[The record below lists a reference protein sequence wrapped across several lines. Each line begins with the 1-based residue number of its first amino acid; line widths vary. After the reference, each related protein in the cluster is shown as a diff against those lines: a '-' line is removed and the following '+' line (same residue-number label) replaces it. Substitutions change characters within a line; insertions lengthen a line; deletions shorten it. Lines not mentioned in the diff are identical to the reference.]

1 MSRRSLEH
9 HSERVNQMIRR
20 DPAQESFFR
29 SRYEALTTL
38 RKRYAADNY
47 YDSQDE
53 TDIALGLNG
62 SRSFSVDSR
71 SFFRRVITVITT
83 FFSST
88 YYRATNIFRREQPS
102 TIYYSRFAEPK
113 KGTLVISSRT
123 FFPRYFFVFFPR
135 NFKEKTNVFLLFL

>member
-1 MSRRSLEH
+1 
-9 HSERVNQMIRR
+9 MIRR

-38 RKRYAADNY
+38 RKRYAADSF

-62 SRSFSVDSR
+62 GRSFSVESR
-71 SFFRRVITVITT
+71 SFFRRLITVITT

-102 TIYYSRFAEPK
+102 IYYTRFAEPK
-113 KGTLVISSRT
+113 KGTQSIYSEHMDLNQYISMKFS
-123 FFPRYFFVFFPR
+123 FDIQ
-135 NFKEKTNVFLLFL
+135 K